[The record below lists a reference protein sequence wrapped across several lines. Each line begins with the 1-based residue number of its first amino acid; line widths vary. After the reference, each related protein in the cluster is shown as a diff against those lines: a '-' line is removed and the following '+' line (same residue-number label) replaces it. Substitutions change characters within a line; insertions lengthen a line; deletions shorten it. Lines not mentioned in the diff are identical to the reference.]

1 MNPLRR
7 ALHRRDGNLEL
18 RRITMADTA
27 MVERAPLL
35 TPEMINHVQ
44 PDSFRVHPWAS
55 SLESR
60 DLGLKELTGG
70 KVGATVYRARPG
82 HHEGLPWHKHD
93 LSFQFSYVVK
103 GWAIFEFEGVGQ
115 IRLEPGTALYQLAMN
130 RHREIAQSDDFE
142 ILEITMPAE
151 FETIMK

>member
-1 MNPLRR
+1 VFY
-7 ALHRRDGNLEL
+7 RRDGNLEL
-18 RRITMADTA
+18 WRITMADTA
-27 MVERAPLL
+27 MAEPAPLL
-35 TPEMINHVQ
+35 TPEMVNHVQ
-44 PDSFRVHPWAS
+44 PDSFRVHSWAS
-55 SLESR
+55 SLEHR

-115 IRLEPGTALYQLAMN
+115 IRLEPGTAIHQLPMN
-130 RHREIAQSDDFE
+130 RHREITQSDDFE